1 MAYEMDG
8 LVREQRPAL
17 APQDD
22 LIELFDRHDAVEQ
35 DVEETVLEQQD
46 ALPAVAGAPT
56 IANSVVG
63 PALQS
68 KPANAPAAVASR
80 EKNFSRDLIDTYFRQ
95 MGDGE
100 LLSREQEIALA
111 KRIEAAQINVQKSL
125 TAIPVLIGRIA
136 HWARQ
141 VRANELP
148 LRNLV
153 DLSMH
158 GGAEEDAARAS
169 AKAGGLPVAEEI
181 DHASEHEAALLA
193 AMKKRLNRI
202 SALAEEIGSLSAKR
216 IAALCRGRELS
227 KRDRAQLDRL
237 VPDFAREME
246 NLWLHPDRIAE
257 LIGELEREQRIVHAA
272 DHELMALARSCGLT
286 RSDLLDRYLGRELD
300 PQWPDQAILRP
311 VRGWQ
316 AFVRQHSPRVQAL
329 RAELIS
335 VAQRVGL
342 PIAELRTAQAGVDRS
357 RRGLMRAREEMV
369 KAHLRLVV
377 AIAKKYRRNSQLDL
391 LDLIQEGNMGLMHA
405 VEKFNY
411 RRGVKVSTY
420 AVWWIRQSIARAIAD
435 QGRTIRIP
443 VHMTETA
450 AKVQRERRRFYQRQ
464 GREAGP
470 SEIAARAGMP
480 IARVQQVLSMVQ
492 EPASLDLP
500 IGEDGDATLG
510 DLIPALD
517 AADPHAAVEADAL
530 ARCVTE
536 ALAELTPREQ
546 RILRMRF
553 GIDGAGDHTLEEV
566 G

>member
-8 LVREQRPAL
+8 LVREQRAPL

-22 LIELFDRHDAVEQ
+22 LIELFDRHDAAEQ
-35 DVEETVLEQQD
+35 DEAVLEQQGE
-46 ALPAVAGAPT
+46 LPEVAAPT
-56 IANSVVG
+56 VAHSLVG
-63 PALQS
+63 PAAQN
-68 KPANAPAAVASR
+68 KPANAAAPVASR

-286 RSDLLDRYLGRELD
+286 RSDMLDRYLGRELD
-300 PQWPDQAILRP
+300 PQWPDR
-311 VRGWQ
+311 
-316 AFVRQHSPRVQAL
+316 
-329 RAELIS
+329 
-335 VAQRVGL
+335 
-342 PIAELRTAQAGVDRS
+342 RS
-357 RRGLMRAREEMV
+357 
-369 KAHLRLVV
+369 
-377 AIAKKYRRNSQLDL
+377 
-391 LDLIQEGNMGLMHA
+391 
-405 VEKFNY
+405 
-411 RRGVKVSTY
+411 
-420 AVWWIRQSIARAIAD
+420 
-435 QGRTIRIP
+435 
-443 VHMTETA
+443 
-450 AKVQRERRRFYQRQ
+450 
-464 GREAGP
+464 
-470 SEIAARAGMP
+470 
-480 IARVQQVLSMVQ
+480 
-492 EPASLDLP
+492 
-500 IGEDGDATLG
+500 
-510 DLIPALD
+510 
-517 AADPHAAVEADAL
+517 
-530 ARCVTE
+530 
-536 ALAELTPREQ
+536 
-546 RILRMRF
+546 
-553 GIDGAGDHTLEEV
+553 
-566 G
+566 